1 MMKTTNLLRYLGA
14 GACLVLASCE
24 TVYEEDT
31 IRQRNS
37 GYSLDDPP
45 SGQSRY
51 LGPQQST
58 TTTSTT
64 TTVET
69 SDPGAMVTTPDTVSS
84 STPPAPAPEP
94 SADTLPAPSVPAP
107 PVPPA
112 PTGAVDNSSP
122 TYGKMVPGRPG
133 FVYPPGVDSKPENMV
148 DVRDFTPGQK
158 VRDPRTGKIFLVP

>member
-45 SGQSRY
+45 SGQARY
-51 LGPQQST
+51 LAPQGSTT

-69 SDPGAMVTTPDTVSS
+69 SDPGSVMTTPDTVSS
-84 STPPAPAPEP
+84 STPPPSDPPAE
-94 SADTLPAPSVPAP
+94 TLPTPSVPTP

-112 PTGAVDNSSP
+112 PGGVADNSPP